1 MSIFHD
7 TKSLKKR
14 YLSGLSYKKSKVDF
28 IKGFLVV
35 GAFAI
40 IGSFAFSVYIYDK
53 ETRETAQVKETF
65 DKSKNYDM
73 YAENLKYQDVKNN
86 KTLHSKKI
94 SVDENSNKSFT
105 NVTVESKD
113 SNEIITAKKASV
125 KKDSSQYLIQG
136 DVKYKTDDVVITS
149 DEGVYDS
156 QSGKIKAQ
164 GNFKLVISTEDE

>member
-53 ETRETAQVKETF
+53 QNQETAQVKETF

-73 YAENLKYQDVKNN
+73 YAEGLKYQDVKNK
-86 KTLHSKKI
+86 KTLYSKKI
-94 SVDENSNKSFT
+94 SVDKNNNKSFT
-105 NVTVESKD
+105 NVTVKSKQG
-113 SNEIITAKKASV
+113 NETVTANKAYV
-125 KKDSSQYLIQG
+125 EKDSSQYLIQG
-136 DVKYKTDDVVITS
+136 DVKYKADDVVITS
-149 DEGVYDS
+149 DKGIYDNE
-156 QSGKIKAQ
+156 SGEIKAE
-164 GNFKLVISTEDE
+164 GNFKVVISTEDE